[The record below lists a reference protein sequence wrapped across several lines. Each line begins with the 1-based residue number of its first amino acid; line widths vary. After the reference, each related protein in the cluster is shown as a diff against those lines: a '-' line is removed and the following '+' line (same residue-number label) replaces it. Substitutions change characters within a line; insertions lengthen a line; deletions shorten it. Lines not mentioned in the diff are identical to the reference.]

1 MAWTTTSDPEAYLA
15 AAGEFLWQ
23 APAANSVELT
33 GAEGLRVRGSP
44 ARSGPGEPLLGWW
57 RTPGAAISGAFL
69 HTPPYPVHVTAMP
82 AAAAA
87 PLAAVFAST
96 ARPVTGVTGDAAAT
110 DAFAAAW
117 SARTGA
123 RPRVHR
129 RMRLHRLGDLAA
141 PDPGPEGGPAPAT
154 TAHRELL
161 IGWYEAFIAEI
172 DEAVAGVGADVDD
185 RIAYGGLTL
194 WLLDGEPVSLAGV
207 TRQVA
212 GMVRVAPVYTPPEH
226 RGRGYAAA
234 ATAVVSRAALDAG
247 AREVLLFT
255 DLANPT
261 SNRLYARL
269 GYRPVEDRVVL
280 TFSG

>member
-1 MAWTTTSDPEAYLA
+1 M
-15 AAGEFLWQ
+15 
-23 APAANSVELT
+23 
-33 GAEGLRVRGSP
+33 
-44 ARSGPGEPLLGWW
+44 
-57 RTPGAAISGAFL
+57 
-69 HTPPYPVHVTAMP
+69 
-82 AAAAA
+82 
-87 PLAAVFAST
+87 
-96 ARPVTGVTGDAAAT
+96 ARPAEGVTGDAAAT

-123 RPRVHR
+123 RTSVHR

-141 PDPGPEGGPAPAT
+141 PDPAPDGTAAPARP
-154 TAHRELL
+154 AHRDLL
-161 IGWYEAFIAEI
+161 VGWYEAFIAEI
-172 DEAVAGVGADVDD
+172 GDIAGAVGPVVDD
-185 RIAYGGLTL
+185 RIAHGGLTL
-194 WLLDGEPVSLAGV
+194 WLLDGEPVSLAGI
-207 TRQVA
+207 TREVA

-234 ATAVVSRAALDAG
+234 TTAVVSRAALDAG

>member
-15 AAGEFLWQ
+15 AAGEFLWR

-33 GAEGLRVRGSP
+33 GAEGLRIRGAP
-44 ARSGPGEPLLGWW
+44 APPGPGEPLLGWW
-57 RTPGAAISGAFL
+57 RAPGAAISGAFL

-87 PLAAVFAST
+87 PLAAVFAAT
-96 ARPVTGVTGDAAAT
+96 ERPVSGVTGDAEAT

-123 RPRVHR
+123 RTRVHR
-129 RMRLHRLGDLAA
+129 RMRLHRLGDLADPVPVAEGA
-141 PDPGPEGGPAPAT
+141 PSPAT
-154 TAHRELL
+154 AAHRELL

-172 DEAVAGVGADVDD
+172 DDIAAGVGAVVDD
-185 RIAYGGLTL
+185 RIAHGGLTL
-194 WLLDGEPVSLAGV
+194 WLRDGEPVSVAGV

-212 GMVRVAPVYTPPEH
+212 GMARVAPVYTPPEH

-234 ATAVVSRAALDAG
+234 VTAVVSRAALEAG

>member
-15 AAGEFLWQ
+15 AAGEFLWR

-33 GAEGLRVRGSP
+33 GAEGLRVRGAP
-44 ARSGPGEPLLGWW
+44 ARPGPGEPLLGWW
-57 RTPGAAISGAFL
+57 RAPGSEISGAFL

-82 AAAAA
+82 AVAAA
-87 PLAAVFAST
+87 PLAAVFAAT
-96 ARPVTGVTGDAAAT
+96 ERPVSGVTGDAEAT

-117 SARTGA
+117 SACTGA
-123 RPRVHR
+123 RASVRR

-141 PDPGPEGGPAPAT
+141 PDPVPGGATPAT
-154 TAHRELL
+154 TAHRDLL
-161 IGWYEAFIAEI
+161 IAWYEAFIAEI
-172 DEAVAGVGADVDD
+172 DDVAAGVDAVVDD

-194 WLLDGEPVSLAGV
+194 WLLDGEPVSVAGI

-226 RGRGYAAA
+226 RGRGYAGA
-234 ATAVVSRAALDAG
+234 ATAVVSRAALEAG
-247 AREVLLFT
+247 VREVLLFT